1 MLKSKLRYFKYLRMK
16 NEPAVLVKVESHM
29 IVDGR
34 RDFDKAGALRKLGT
48 AAFLFS

>member
-1 MLKSKLRYFKYLRMK
+1 MK
-16 NEPAVLVKVESHM
+16 NEPAVLVKVESHMIVDGM